1 MGMKVLKKLKR
12 RMGLVSRS
20 GSDRSHSLPP
30 LQFHAV
36 HGDNIAISPDGCT
49 AHRVDS
55 FCKGVAFSH
64 RPVKVSEKV
73 YLRVAEMS
81 TSWSGVLRVGFTSTN
96 PASLAGALP
105 KYACP
110 DLTNKPGYWAK
121 ALAERYM
128 ERDVIICFHV
138 CASGDVHLSIN
149 GDDKG
154 IFFGGVDVRSPLWVL
169 VDVYGNTTSVQ
180 FVSPVVPST
189 PVSNLNNQ
197 IHRHSNNN
205 RNPRPVSSII
215 DTRQRH
221 VEPESAD
228 HVLVPSLSAMNLR
241 TTNNNNHNAA
251 HLSHYSNNEANYSLP
266 PMPMSPATMPRINP
280 SIVATPPQ
288 SPFGPPPTPNP
299 LQKARTRGKNI
310 RVSPDHRIA
319 WRHPSEF
326 AQGYVFSARPLR
338 PNEQIVLQ
346 IVQTED
352 LYVGGLTFGLTS
364 CDPASLQPQDL
375 PDDSDLLLD
384 RPEYWV
390 NSKDVARGP
399 RAGEELAFGVSSN
412 GEVFMCRN
420 GEAPVVIMHVDHTLN
435 FWPFFDLYG
444 NTQSV
449 RLLGTFMPAPR
460 APAPGQ
466 TTPSVA
472 PSPMAAQGAARL
484 AHVAASG
491 GLVVSLPREAPVPQ
505 FQVQN
510 TPPPMST
517 PQTYAVQQPSLYNAP
532 QYVTPPT
539 ATPFSSRSYIESIS
553 LPNPNGNEELP
564 ATECTI
570 CYERGVDS
578 VLYSCGHM
586 CMCYD
591 CAVQLWRGRG
601 GGQCPMCRAMIKDFI
616 KMDL

>member
-20 GSDRSHSLPP
+20 GSDRNHSSPP
-30 LQFHAV
+30 LQFHGV
-36 HGDNIAISPDGCT
+36 HGENIAISPDGCT

-55 FCKGVAFSH
+55 FCKGVAFSL
-64 RPVKVSEKV
+64 RPVKVSDKV

-96 PASLAGALP
+96 PATLAGALP

-128 ERDVIICFHV
+128 ERDAIICFYV

-180 FVSPVVPST
+180 FVSPNPST

-197 IHRHSNNN
+197 IHRNSHRATS
-205 RNPRPVSSII
+205 RPVSSII
-215 DTRQRH
+215 ETRHR
-221 VEPESAD
+221 PEHESSER
-228 HVLVPSLSAMNLR
+228 VLVPSMSMMNLR
-241 TTNNNNHNAA
+241 TTNNNNHNT
-251 HLSHYSNNEANYSLP
+251 SSISNYSNNEANHSLP
-266 PMPMSPATMPRINP
+266 PMPLSPLTMPHN
-280 SIVATPPQ
+280 SVATPPQ
-288 SPFGPPPTPNP
+288 SPFGPPPTPVRYYRHVNFNTLTFHP
-299 LQKARTRGKNI
+299 RTRGRNV

-364 CDPASLQPQDL
+364 CDPASLQPMDL

-390 NSKDVARGP
+390 NSKDIARGP
-399 RAGEELAFGVSSN
+399 RAGEELAFGVSST

-420 GEAPVVIMHVDHTLN
+420 GEAPIVIMHVDHTLN

-449 RLLGTFMPAPR
+449 RLLGTFTPPSR
-460 APAPGQ
+460 AP
-466 TTPSVA
+466 V
-472 PSPMAAQGAARL
+472 PSPAHTSAQGAARL

-491 GLVVSLPREAPVPQ
+491 GLVVSLPREAPAQHPLVQGTLPQ
-505 FQVQN
+505 A
-510 TPPPMST
+510 
-517 PQTYAVQQPSLYNAP
+517 YAVQQPIVYSGP
-532 QYVTPPT
+532 QYAPPP
-539 ATPFSSRSYIESIS
+539 AAAPVCSRNYIESIS
-553 LPNPNGNEELP
+553 LPSPNGNEELP

-601 GGQCPMCRAMIKDFI
+601 GGQCPMCRAMIKDVI
-616 KMDL
+616 RIYRS